1 MNLASNTIS
10 GYSWF
15 TPGAMNVP
23 LICDYG
29 SGFSKVGFAGTEA
42 PLAVFP
48 TILGKLRHEIWHYS
62 FYQVLHVAPEQHP
75 LLMTEPP
82 LSSMS
87 SKERLSQILFETF
100 GVPALYLA
108 NQGVLSLYA
117 SGHTAGMTIESGEG
131 MTYFVPIVDGCPLHQ
146 STFHMDI
153 AGQDLTLYLLRLLSE
168 SGHSLV
174 STADRE
180 CVRDLK
186 EKNCFVALDFEK
198 EKAEANSPSYPQKCQ
213 LPDGQEIDL
222 GKERFFCPEALF
234 QPDLIERNDLG
245 IHIKAFKCIGSCNPA
260 LWKIL
265 FGHIILSGGTGTCSG
280 LRSRLQKE
288 ASALVSPKI
297 SVKVS
302 TCPYSVYG
310 AWVGGSILCS
320 LSTFKDMWVTR
331 EEYSEMGSSVVG
343 RRTL

>member
-1 MNLASNTIS
+1 
-10 GYSWF
+10 
-15 TPGAMNVP
+15 MNVP

-48 TILGKLRHEIWHYS
+48 TILGKLRHEK
-62 FYQVLHVAPEQHP
+62 
-75 LLMTEPP
+75 LLVGMQEEDWFIGNEVPKIRGKLNLLYPISRGAITNWEDIE
-82 LSSMS
+82 
-87 SKERLSQILFETF
+87 KILFETF

-117 SGHTAGMTIESGEG
+117 SGHTA
-131 MTYFVPIVDGCPLHQ
+131 
-146 STFHMDI
+146 
-153 AGQDLTLYLLRLLSE
+153 
-168 SGHSLV
+168 
-174 STADRE
+174 ADRE

-265 FGHIILSGGTGTCSG
+265 FGHIILSG
-280 LRSRLQKE
+280 
-288 ASALVSPKI
+288 
-297 SVKVS
+297 
-302 TCPYSVYG
+302 
-310 AWVGGSILCS
+310 
-320 LSTFKDMWVTR
+320 
-331 EEYSEMGSSVVG
+331 
-343 RRTL
+343 